1 MEAMIERCAG
11 LDVHQETVVACVLFG
26 PLDKKPN
33 TSIETFS
40 TTTTGLLA
48 LSDWLATLQVS
59 DVVMESTGV
68 YWLYIQRMCE
78 YSFLNSSSL

>member
-1 MEAMIERCAG
+1 M
-11 LDVHQETVVACVLFG
+11 
-26 PLDKKPN
+26 

-40 TTTTGLLA
+40 TTITGLLV

-68 YWLYIQRMCE
+68 HWKPIWNILEGPFHLVCVSPGNYE
-78 YSFLNSSSL
+78 SAGKKK